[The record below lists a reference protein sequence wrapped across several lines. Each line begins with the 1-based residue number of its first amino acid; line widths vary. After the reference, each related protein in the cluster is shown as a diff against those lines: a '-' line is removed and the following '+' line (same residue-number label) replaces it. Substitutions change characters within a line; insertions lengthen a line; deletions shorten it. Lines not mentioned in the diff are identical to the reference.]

1 MFEGVKRRT
10 EARNTVF
17 EGTVKWANRMGSKGK
32 YPNLTNAYRHY
43 KTQLQKAKPGTQP
56 ATLKNFA
63 ELLAGSG
70 L

>member
-1 MFEGVKRRT
+1 MVEGLKRRT

-17 EGTVKWANRMGSKGK
+17 EGTVKWANRMGTKGK
-32 YPNLTNAYRHY
+32 YPNLANTYRHY
-43 KTQLQKAKPGTQP
+43 KTELQKSKPGTQP

-63 ELLAGSG
+63 ERLAGSG